1 MAPDVVAN
9 SAVEAFAPA
18 SSSLRKAEELARY
31 MDSLA
36 DAFARADNP
45 FYYDFLLGGRPE
57 GAFVSPYRKPGGLK
71 DMLMMAYVERLA
83 RGVDPDVYW
92 RSLESRESDREV
104 LEQVLKLPPE
114 FQILFFERIGVAR
127 SVAMMES
134 LGEMWLLPKW
144 RTPVTTDLTKEEE
157 RLVLDELT
165 RLGVDQQASRTELH
179 AALFG
184 GLTPALDVLTEEQRV
199 IYSRLRDGGS
209 LGQPSLD
216 ASARERAFFAET
228 EANTE
233 YAEFN
238 DRFWNWAR
246 SSDNWGDVT
255 VALDQMAVNERRA
268 ERSRI
273 LGYENQGSN
282 LVGTLGLMSGELQ
295 LWQQMGLVEGA
306 HVTKGRKARTETDR
320 LIMAAMARDIQTEA
334 GPQPNPL
341 PGTVLGGYGG
351 TSSLSPEERM
361 RFFDVQGS
369 PDYGLGTHSFIRAA
383 FDSVQ
388 RTPIGEPLPH
398 EQVVRASGLSETF
411 LDYAHDLNNNDPMVF
426 WYGADLYRN
435 TQGHQQQVQVA
446 QAGSDA
452 AQRANVLPVDGK
464 PIERTV
470 MVGFYDWGGELP
482 TLQPGKA
489 PAGDLVTDRAAI
501 EDALRRGIQ
510 INPDGVT
517 PIVTD
522 MARRAA
528 EGAILSQ
535 IANGGSAPTDVPAKT
550 FGQGFAAALG
560 AMAPE
565 GAPPGQNMVEQYMRK
580 AAAET
585 IAFTAVNVAK
595 TVPGVGIGVQA
606 WTVASAAPGV
616 PSPQGVISGYLEDLM
631 TPEVYPSI
639 EGEAARHAAG
649 LGAFADEAAPA
660 LERANPLLAIP
671 WRDQLVQSL
680 AETAQADSST
690 LVAEILEEHPDF
702 PIDFRNLA
710 DPYFKIAR

>member
-9 SAVEAFAPA
+9 SAVEAFTPA

-45 FYYDFLLGGRPE
+45 YFYDFLLGGPALE
-57 GAFVSPYRKPGGLK
+57 PWSSPYRVPRGLK
-71 DMLMMAYVERLA
+71 DMLMMARVERLA
-83 RGVDPDVYW
+83 REVGPDTHFRTV
-92 RSLESRESDREV
+92 ESRERDLEV
-104 LEQVLKLPPE
+104 VKEVLKLPPE
-114 FQILFFERIGVAR
+114 FQILFFERIGAAPAVR
-127 SVAMMES
+127 LMES
-134 LGEMWLLPKW
+134 LGEMWLLPAW
-144 RTPVTTDLTKEEE
+144 RAPSIADLSKEEE
-157 RLVLDELT
+157 RVVLDAMT
-165 RLGVDQQASRTELH
+165 RFGVDQRASRSELS

-184 GLTPALDVLTEEQRV
+184 GFTPALDVLTEEQQV
-199 IYSRLRDGGS
+199 EYWRLRDSGM
-209 LGQPSLD
+209 LGQASLD
-216 ASARERAFFAET
+216 ASARERAFFARA

-238 DRFWNWAR
+238 DRFWNWA
-246 SSDNWGDVT
+246 STSDSWGDVMFA
-255 VALDQMAVNERRA
+255 VDRMAENDWKA
-268 ERSRI
+268 DRSSMV
-273 LGYENQGSN
+273 GYEHEGSN
-282 LVGTLGLMSGELQ
+282 LVGTLGLMSGELP
-295 LWQQMGLVEGA
+295 LWQQMGLVESA
-306 HVTKGRKARTETDR
+306 HVAKGWNARTETDR
-320 LIMAAMARDIQTEA
+320 LLMATTAREIQTA
-334 GPQPNPL
+334 MGPQPNPL
-341 PGTVLGGYGG
+341 PGVLLGGYG
-351 TSSLSPEERM
+351 SAPSLSSEERM

-383 FDSVQ
+383 FGSVQ

-398 EQVVRASGLSETF
+398 EQVVRATGLSETF

-446 QAGSDA
+446 RAGSDA

-464 PIERTV
+464 PIEGTV

-489 PAGDLVTDRAAI
+489 PAGDLVSDRAAI

-535 IANGGSAPTDVPAKT
+535 MANGGFAPTDVPAKT

-565 GAPPGQNMVEQYMRK
+565 GAPPGQDMVEQYMRK
-580 AAAET
+580 AGAEM

-606 WTVASAAPGV
+606 WSVASAAPGV

-649 LGAFADEAAPA
+649 LDAFADEAAPA
-660 LERANPLLAIP
+660 LAEGNPLLAIP

-690 LVAEILEEHPDF
+690 LVAEFLEEHPDF
-702 PIDFRNLA
+702 PLDFRNLA